1 MDYATTQRLSHIT
14 RVTKYQNNFRSSE
27 QDTQMTE
34 LWPHTDW
41 FNYDLFNLRQHK
53 YLMQTVQ

>member
-1 MDYATTQRLSHIT
+1 MEYATTQRLSHIT

-53 YLMQTVQ
+53 